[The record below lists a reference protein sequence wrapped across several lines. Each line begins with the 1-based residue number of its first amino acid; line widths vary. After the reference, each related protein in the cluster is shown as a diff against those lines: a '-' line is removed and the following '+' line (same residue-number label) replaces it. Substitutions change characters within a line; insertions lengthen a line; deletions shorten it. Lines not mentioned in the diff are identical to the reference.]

1 MVQAQKTQRQKVCL
15 LMDTSGWQVSTV
27 QEHSVAGQR
36 LQGQRLIRF
45 KKNLL
50 FGCPED
56 GEQQLGD
63 TRVEKR

>member
-36 LQGQRLIRF
+36 LQGQLLIRF
-45 KKNLL
+45 KKNL
-50 FGCPED
+50 
-56 GEQQLGD
+56 
-63 TRVEKR
+63 